1 VNLKAG
7 LIKDDFIAIHE
18 PVLAGNEWKYVKEC
32 LESGWVSSAGTFVR
46 RFEHELATYVKSP
59 YAISTINGTA
69 ALHLALKV
77 LGVSEGD
84 EVIVPDLTF
93 VAPVNAVRY
102 CQAHPVLI
110 DADPRSWQIDVLKL
124 EQFLSEECE
133 IRGERCY
140 NRGTGRLVRAVLPVH
155 VMGLA
160 CRMDEILSLA
170 HRFRLLL
177 VEDASEA
184 LGVRYRGR
192 HVGTFGDAG
201 VFSFN
206 ANKIVTSGGGGMIV
220 TSNGQVAQ
228 RAYYLSTQA
237 KDGELEYIHNEVGY
251 NYRLT
256 NMQAALGLA
265 QLEQI
270 DAFITRKRVIAK
282 SYEKLLGSL
291 DGITLMPTPD
301 GCEPTWWLYTVLL
314 SEGISLEERKRVI
327 ERLQGMG
334 IGARPFWHP
343 IHSLPPYRGC
353 QAFRIEHSNRLYE
366 RGVSLPSGVGLSDSQ
381 IEQTAAAFK
390 KCVS

>member
-1 VNLKAG
+1 VDLKNS
-7 LIKDDFIAIHE
+7 LIKDEFIAIHE
-18 PVLAGNEWKYVKEC
+18 PTLAGNEWKYVKAC
-32 LESGWVSSAGTFVR
+32 LESGWISSAGTFVT
-46 RFEHELATYVKSP
+46 RFEHELAAYVDSP
-59 YAISTINGTA
+59 HAVSTINGTA
-69 ALHLALKV
+69 ALHLALTV
-77 LGVSEGD
+77 IGVREGD

-93 VAPVNAVRY
+93 VAPVNAIRY
-102 CQAHPVLI
+102 CQAHPVLM
-110 DADPRSWQIDVLKL
+110 DVDPQGWQIDARKL

-133 IRGERCY
+133 LRGESCY
-140 NRGTGRLVRAVLPVH
+140 NRGSGRIVRALLPVH
-155 VMGLA
+155 VLGLA
-160 CRMDEILSLA
+160 CPMDEILPLA
-170 HRFRLLL
+170 HKFRLAV

-192 HVGTFGDAG
+192 HAGTFGDAG

-220 TSNGQVAQ
+220 TGNGQAAQ

-237 KDGELEYIHNEVGY
+237 KDGELEYIHSEVGY

-270 DAFITRKRVIAK
+270 DAFIARKRFIAN
-282 SYEKLLGSL
+282 SYEKLLGGL

-314 SEGISLEERKRVI
+314 REGISLEERKRVI

-343 IHSLPPYRGC
+343 IHSLPPYRSC
-353 QAFRIEHSNRLYE
+353 QAFRIEHSTRLYE
-366 RGVSLPSGVGLSDSQ
+366 RGVSLPSGAGLTDSQ
-381 IEQTAAAFK
+381 IEHTAAAFK
-390 KCVS
+390 KCVF